1 MKQKLFLFIAAV
13 FFCLTAGA
21 QETLYKSTSLIGIWN
36 QLQPYPIDSVRM
48 AWIPTGNFKIYNVD
62 RTFLLFINNGKGLTA
77 ITAYG
82 EYDGRKPGE
91 FTETLHFHAYSKEL
105 NSGNSKSTLRYKM
118 QNFLL
123 AFSTGA
129 TIATKWDGR
138 DLANGGFIIVLKNGQ
153 VVCLELFT
161 RNAIGEYLLENT
173 VFDTPSRSRH
183 GGGQLEKIGD
193 DWYFGLQLQVRFDQ
207 R

>member
-118 QNFLL
+118 QNDSVMQVEFYNENIKKWVPELWRRVTEL
-123 AFSTGA
+123 H
-129 TIATKWDGR
+129 TKR
-138 DLANGGFIIVLKNGQ
+138 K
-153 VVCLELFT
+153 
-161 RNAIGEYLLENT
+161 
-173 VFDTPSRSRH
+173 
-183 GGGQLEKIGD
+183 
-193 DWYFGLQLQVRFDQ
+193 
-207 R
+207 